1 MMRSFIK
8 RTLALATM
16 LALITVSFSACKPR
30 LIEEEEAREAGLAL
44 IRQAFDVGARE
55 TQDAHVE
62 YFERAGSSV
71 IDNTEVRP
79 DTQTPVQIYLVTIS
93 DQMRGMDLYYAEVDA
108 ITGVAYYAVKN
119 DWLISL
125 QPEGQNGQTAGI
137 DGSPNDT
144 AADAALPGDGAEE
157 KTDDVAM
164 RRFQTEAALASAQGC
179 CRRDRGCAPRA
190 SIGYFV
196 TLADGALYRIGLSW
210 PAPEHDETER
220 PGRHRRGTNP

>member
-1 MMRSFIK
+1 
-8 RTLALATM
+8 
-16 LALITVSFSACKPR
+16 

-108 ITGVAYYAVKN
+108 ITA
-119 DWLISL
+119 
-125 QPEGQNGQTAGI
+125 
-137 DGSPNDT
+137 SPT
-144 AADAALPGDGAEE
+144 MRS
-157 KTDDVAM
+157 KT
-164 RRFQTEAALASAQGC
+164 
-179 CRRDRGCAPRA
+179 
-190 SIGYFV
+190 IG
-196 TLADGALYRIGLSW
+196 
-210 PAPEHDETER
+210 
-220 PGRHRRGTNP
+220 